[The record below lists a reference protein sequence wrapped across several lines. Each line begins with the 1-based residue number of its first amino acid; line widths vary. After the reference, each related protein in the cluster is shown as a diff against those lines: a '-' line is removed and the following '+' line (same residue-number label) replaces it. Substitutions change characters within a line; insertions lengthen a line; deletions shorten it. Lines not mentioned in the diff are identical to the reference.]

1 MAKATTTYT
10 WNCRTVDCYPTLDGD
25 TDVVYEIHW
34 RYTATSSEVDS
45 EGYPYSVTNIGVQSI
60 STDDIKDFIP
70 FADLDNTKM
79 TEWTQ
84 EAMGAEQVAEIKTS
98 IDTQLANLI
107 TPISVTLQVKAG

>member
-1 MAKATTTYT
+1 MAKATTIYT

-45 EGYPYSVTNIGVQSI
+45 KGDPYSVTNIGVQQI

-70 FADLDNTKM
+70 FKDLDNTKM
-79 TEWTQ
+79 TEWTK
-84 EAMGAEQVAEIKTS
+84 EAMGAKQVAEMKTS

-107 TPISVTLQVKAG
+107 TPISVTLEVKAG